1 MTKEEFGK
9 FTMAMKTFYPRDVA
23 IETKE
28 AAALWY
34 EQLKDIPYQTASL
47 FLNKWV
53 ATEKWS
59 PTIADIRGGSSEI
72 DNGDIDDWGN
82 GWKTVE
88 QCIRSYGYYREDE
101 ALRHM
106 DDITRQVVERLGFQ
120 NICMSENIS
129 ADRANFR
136 MLYQE
141 LAQKKKNNRQLSPS
155 TSQSIA
161 QKAPNKPIETF

>member
-1 MTKEEFGK
+1 MNKKEFSK
-9 FTMAMKTFYPRDVA
+9 FVMSMKTLYPK
-23 IETKE
+23 ETLIPNE
-28 AAALWY
+28 CAMDMWY
-34 EQLKDIPYQTASL
+34 DLLKDIPYQTASL

-120 NICMSENIS
+120 NICMSENIG

-161 QKAPNKPIETF
+161 QKAPNKSIETF